1 MKNQPGTMTN
11 QPGTM
16 KNHGNQPKT
25 MINDGNRFAVVQSF
39 FVVFAIFSETIS
51 LQIMSS
57 IICSLLRATNSDH
70 LKRHS
75 ADAEPLSNG
84 QKGRWEPFCSFC
96 QKKKNSIWSRRLI

>member
-1 MKNQPGTMTN
+1 MKN